1 MSADEEV
8 TTENAD
14 LATKVDRLTEQLGA
28 VLSWIQAQPSSSTKK
43 GITDDQKSPPRA
55 PLTNESDKFKENSD
69 LNGEDDNAERDD
81 ASVVSPAEG
90 KLRPFK
96 VEARVEIP
104 TFDGT
109 VDAKKLDSWIDQLET
124 YFTLYG
130 FSSTEKVSF
139 ARLKLINHALTWWNA
154 YLKNGPEQEITWKAF
169 TQLLRQ
175 EFYPMGYSQNRWARW
190 HNLRQRYEQTVQE
203 YTTEFWRLAVALG
216 ITLDNKEVYTKFVA
230 GLHRSIQGEMRLYQ
244 AMNISQASRIALAI
258 ERKNQTDTSRTTG
271 NGKKKEASKPSKKQ
285 SPSNSSSSF
294 KSNKYCDHC
303 KISGHEKGKCW
314 KLQPELFPEKWK
326 KDEKGKRTMTVTTTS
341 DQIEL
346 GRVEEADKSLS
357 LMAMPKETSSS
368 SPATID
374 EKEELFNVRIQIKQE
389 VIGAIVDIGS
399 QKNLIS
405 TSLVQKLGLDTIPHP
420 KPYPLGWIQ
429 KDMELKIDRQCTFRF
444 AITNQFID
452 EITCE
457 VVPIDICQVIF
468 RSPYLWERDAIYYRR
483 AQKYEFSK
491 DGKKFIVH
499 KDKADSRVDLVTAC
513 QARRMVNAC
522 QRFVL
527 LMVRPSEADATVS
540 VPSIPRAAQLTE
552 LLENFSHLFSE
563 FKGLPPKRAVDHEIQ
578 LISDS
583 TLPNIAIYRN
593 SVHQEVEQQLIRAQQ
608 KYKMRHDKHRIQ
620 GNFQEG
626 DLVWLHLGKER
637 LRGEGKKLKPI
648 RYGPFKVLQRIGEN
662 ACQLDLPIYMEMYSV
677 VNVEKLKLFEPSM
690 LDGEPQ
696 ETLPSIDDLVVERET
711 SLPED
716 TILEKKV
723 TTTRH
728 GDRESFRIGRQG
740 QCPSKAKWFSQETR
754 QAQFP
759 HLQF

>member
-8 TTENAD
+8 TAENAD
-14 LATKVDRLTEQLGA
+14 LATK
-28 VLSWIQAQPSSSTKK
+28 
-43 GITDDQKSPPRA
+43 
-55 PLTNESDKFKENSD
+55 ENSD
-69 LNGEDDNAERDD
+69 LKGEDDNAERDD

-109 VDAKKLDSWIDQLET
+109 VDTEKLDSWIDQLET

-130 FSSTEKVSF
+130 FSSTE
-139 ARLKLINHALTWWNA
+139 
-154 YLKNGPEQEITWKAF
+154 
-169 TQLLRQ
+169 
-175 EFYPMGYSQNRWARW
+175 
-190 HNLRQRYEQTVQE
+190 
-203 YTTEFWRLAVALG
+203 
-216 ITLDNKEVYTKFVA
+216 
-230 GLHRSIQGEMRLYQ
+230 
-244 AMNISQASRIALAI
+244 
-258 ERKNQTDTSRTTG
+258 
-271 NGKKKEASKPSKKQ
+271 
-285 SPSNSSSSF
+285 
-294 KSNKYCDHC
+294 

-326 KDEKGKRTMTVTTTS
+326 KHEKGKRTMTVTTTS

-346 GRVEEADKSLS
+346 GWVEEADKSLS
-357 LMAMPKETSSS
+357 LMAMSKETNSS
-368 SPATID
+368 SPATTD
-374 EKEELFNVRIQIKQE
+374 EKKELFNVQIQIKQE
-389 VIGAIVDIGS
+389 VIGEIVDIGS

-429 KDMELKIDRQCTFRF
+429 KDMKLKIDRQCTFRF

-468 RSPYLWERDAIYYRR
+468 GSPYLWERDAIYYRR

-522 QRFVL
+522 QR
-527 LMVRPSEADATVS
+527 
-540 VPSIPRAAQLTE
+540 
-552 LLENFSHLFSE
+552 
-563 FKGLPPKRAVDHEIQ
+563 GLPPKRAVDHEIQ

-583 TLPNIAIYRN
+583 TLPNIAMYQN
-593 SVHQEVEQQLIRAQQ
+593 SVMENDEI
-608 KYKMRHDKHRIQ
+608 
-620 GNFQEG
+620 
-626 DLVWLHLGKER
+626 
-637 LRGEGKKLKPI
+637 KK
-648 RYGPFKVLQRIGEN
+648 
-662 ACQLDLPIYMEMYSV
+662 QLDLPIYMEMYFV

-696 ETLPSIDDLVVERET
+696 EMLPSIDDLVVERET
-711 SLPED
+711 SLTED

-723 TTTRH
+723 TITRH

-740 QCPSKAKWFSQETR
+740 QCPSKAKWFSRETK

-759 HLQF
+759 HL

>member
-1 MSADEEV
+1 M
-8 TTENAD
+8 
-14 LATKVDRLTEQLGA
+14 
-28 VLSWIQAQPSSSTKK
+28 
-43 GITDDQKSPPRA
+43 
-55 PLTNESDKFKENSD
+55 
-69 LNGEDDNAERDD
+69 
-81 ASVVSPAEG
+81 
-90 KLRPFK
+90 
-96 VEARVEIP
+96 
-104 TFDGT
+104 
-109 VDAKKLDSWIDQLET
+109 
-124 YFTLYG
+124 
-130 FSSTEKVSF
+130 
-139 ARLKLINHALTWWNA
+139 H
-154 YLKNGPEQEITWKAF
+154 
-169 TQLLRQ
+169 
-175 EFYPMGYSQNRWARW
+175 
-190 HNLRQRYEQTVQE
+190 
-203 YTTEFWRLAVALG
+203 
-216 ITLDNKEVYTKFVA
+216 
-230 GLHRSIQGEMRLYQ
+230 LYQ
-244 AMNISQASRIALAI
+244 AMNISQASYIALVI
-258 ERKNQTDTSRTTG
+258 KRKNQTDTSRTTG

-285 SPSNSSSSF
+285 SPSNSSSSS

-303 KISGHEKGKCW
+303 KISGHEKGKRW

-326 KDEKGKRTMTVTTTS
+326 ADEKGKRIMTVTITS

-346 GRVEEADKSLS
+346 GLVEEADKSLS

-374 EKEELFNVRIQIKQE
+374 KKEELFNVRIQIKQE
-389 VIGAIVDIGS
+389 VIGAIVDTGS

-429 KDMELKIDRQCTFRF
+429 KDMELKIDKQCTFQF

-468 RSPYLWERDAIYYRR
+468 GSPYLWERDTIYYRR

-491 DGKKFIVH
+491 DGKKFIVY
-499 KDKADSRVDLVTAC
+499 KDKADSKVDLVTAC

-540 VPSIPRAAQLTE
+540 VPSIPRATQLTK
-552 LLENFSHLFSE
+552 LLENFSHLFSK

-583 TLPNIAIYRN
+583 TLPNIAMYQNLVMENDEIKNPFDIVFTVEPTDLARKGKNYKLRAQKF
-593 SVHQEVEQQLIRAQQ
+593 VERIRKIHQEVEQQLIRAQQ

-637 LRGEGKKLKPI
+637 LRGQGKKLKPI
-648 RYGPFKVLQRIGEN
+648 HYGPFKFLRRIREN
-662 ACQLDLPIYMEMYSV
+662 ACQLDLPIYMEMYSI
-677 VNVEKLKLFEPSM
+677 VNVEKLKLFEPFM
-690 LDGEPQ
+690 LYSEPQ
-696 ETLPSIDDLVVERET
+696 EMLPSIDDLVVERET
-711 SLPED
+711 SLTED

-728 GDRESFRIGRQG
+728 GNRESFRIGCQS
-740 QCPSKAKWFSQETR
+740 QCASKAKWFSRETG

>member
-8 TTENAD
+8 TAENAD

-55 PLTNESDKFKENSD
+55 PLTNESGKFKENSD

-81 ASVVSPAEG
+81 ASVVSPTEG

-96 VEARVEIP
+96 VEARMEIP

-109 VDAKKLDSWIDQLET
+109 VDAEKLDSWIDQLET

-175 EFYPMGYSQNRWARW
+175 EFYPMGYSQDRWARW

-203 YTTEFWRLAVALG
+203 YTTEFRRLAVALG
-216 ITLDNKEVYTKFVA
+216 ITLDNEEVYTKFVA

-244 AMNISQASRIALAI
+244 AMNVSQASRIALAI

-303 KISGHEKGKCW
+303 KILGLEKGKCW

-341 DQIEL
+341 NQIEL

-389 VIGAIVDIGS
+389 VIGAIVDTGS

-468 RSPYLWERDAIYYRR
+468 GSPYLWDRDAIYYRR

-522 QRFVL
+522 QSPFDMEFTVEPIDLARKGENDKLRAQKFVE
-527 LMVRPSEADATVS
+527 R
-540 VPSIPRAAQLTE
+540 IR
-552 LLENFSHLFSE
+552 
-563 FKGLPPKRAVDHEIQ
+563 K
-578 LISDS
+578 
-583 TLPNIAIYRN
+583 
-593 SVHQEVEQQLIRAQQ
+593 VHQEVEQQLIRAQQ

-648 RYGPFKVLQRIGEN
+648 RYGPFKVLRRIGEN

-696 ETLPSIDDLVVERET
+696 EMLPSINDLVVERET
-711 SLPED
+711 SLTED

-740 QCPSKAKWFSQETR
+740 QCPSKAKWFSRDTG

>member
-8 TTENAD
+8 TAENAD

-55 PLTNESDKFKENSD
+55 PLTNESGKFKENSD

-81 ASVVSPAEG
+81 ASIVLPAEG

-109 VDAKKLDSWIDQLET
+109 VDAEKLDSWIDQLET

-154 YLKNGPEQEITWKAF
+154 YLKSGPEQEITWKAF

-175 EFYPMGYSQNRWARW
+175 EFYPMGYSQDRWARW

-203 YTTEFWRLAVALG
+203 YTTEFRRLAVALG
-216 ITLDNKEVYTKFVA
+216 ITLDNEEVYTKFVV

-244 AMNISQASRIALAI
+244 AMNISQASRIALVI

-285 SPSNSSSSF
+285 SLSNSSSSF

-314 KLQPELFPEKWK
+314 KLQPELFLGKWK
-326 KDEKGKRTMTVTTTS
+326 KDEKGKRIMTVTTTS

-368 SPATID
+368 SPTTID

-389 VIGAIVDIGS
+389 VIGAIVDTGS

-444 AITNQFID
+444 AISNQFID
-452 EITCE
+452 ELTCE

-468 RSPYLWERDAIYYRR
+468 GSPYLWERDAIYYRR

-522 QRFVL
+522 QSFDRSTILVL
-527 LMVRPSEADATVS
+527 ESSSSISTTINHSPHIVGIAT
-540 VPSIPRAAQLTE
+540 R
-552 LLENFSHLFSE
+552 LLECPLQITTITDSH
-563 FKGLPPKRAVDHEIQ
+563 GLTK
-578 LISDS
+578 
-583 TLPNIAIYRN
+583 
-593 SVHQEVEQQLIRAQQ
+593 
-608 KYKMRHDKHRIQ
+608 
-620 GNFQEG
+620 F
-626 DLVWLHLGKER
+626 
-637 LRGEGKKLKPI
+637 PI
-648 RYGPFKVLQRIGEN
+648 FFN
-662 ACQLDLPIYMEMYSV
+662 A
-677 VNVEKLKLFEPSM
+677 
-690 LDGEPQ
+690 
-696 ETLPSIDDLVVERET
+696 
-711 SLPED
+711 
-716 TILEKKV
+716 
-723 TTTRH
+723 
-728 GDRESFRIGRQG
+728 
-740 QCPSKAKWFSQETR
+740 
-754 QAQFP
+754 
-759 HLQF
+759 

>member
-8 TTENAD
+8 TAENAD
-14 LATKVDRLTEQLGA
+14 LATKVDKLTEQLGA

-55 PLTNESDKFKENSD
+55 PLTNESGKFKENSD

-109 VDAKKLDSWIDQLET
+109 VDAEKLDSWIDQLET

-154 YLKNGPEQEITWKAF
+154 YLKNGHDQEITWKAF

-175 EFYPMGYSQNRWARW
+175 EFYPMGYSQDRWARW

-203 YTTEFWRLAVALG
+203 YTTEFRRLAVAMG
-216 ITLDNKEVYTKFVA
+216 ITLDNEEVYTKFVA
-230 GLHRSIQGEMRLYQ
+230 GLYHSIQ
-244 AMNISQASRIALAI
+244 
-258 ERKNQTDTSRTTG
+258 
-271 NGKKKEASKPSKKQ
+271 
-285 SPSNSSSSF
+285 
-294 KSNKYCDHC
+294 
-303 KISGHEKGKCW
+303 
-314 KLQPELFPEKWK
+314 ELFPGKWK

-346 GRVEEADKSLS
+346 GWVEEADKSFS
-357 LMAMPKETSSS
+357 LIAMPKETSSS

-389 VIGAIVDIGS
+389 VIGAIVDTGS

-429 KDMELKIDRQCTFRF
+429 KDMELRIDRQCTFRF

-457 VVPIDICQVIF
+457 VVPINICQVIF
-468 RSPYLWERDAIYYRR
+468 GSPYLWERDAIYYRR

-499 KDKADSRVDLVTAC
+499 KDKADSRMDLVTAC

-522 QRFVL
+522 QSSFDMEFTVEPTDLARKCENDKLRAQKFVE
-527 LMVRPSEADATVS
+527 R
-540 VPSIPRAAQLTE
+540 IR
-552 LLENFSHLFSE
+552 
-563 FKGLPPKRAVDHEIQ
+563 K
-578 LISDS
+578 
-583 TLPNIAIYRN
+583 
-593 SVHQEVEQQLIRAQQ
+593 VHQEMEQQLIRAQQ

-626 DLVWLHLGKER
+626 DLVWLHLGKE
-637 LRGEGKKLKPI
+637 
-648 RYGPFKVLQRIGEN
+648 
-662 ACQLDLPIYMEMYSV
+662 
-677 VNVEKLKLFEPSM
+677 
-690 LDGEPQ
+690 
-696 ETLPSIDDLVVERET
+696 
-711 SLPED
+711 
-716 TILEKKV
+716 
-723 TTTRH
+723 
-728 GDRESFRIGRQG
+728 
-740 QCPSKAKWFSQETR
+740 
-754 QAQFP
+754 
-759 HLQF
+759 